1 METKKKITTTI
12 RISEK
17 TWRRLNRLKKVGEHF
32 EDLIVR
38 MLNAEER
45 K

>member
-1 METKKKITTTI
+1 MKQEKKTTTI
-12 RISEK
+12 RISESS
-17 TWRRLNRLKKVGEHF
+17 WRRLNRLKKIGEHF

-38 MLNAEER
+38 MLNKEER